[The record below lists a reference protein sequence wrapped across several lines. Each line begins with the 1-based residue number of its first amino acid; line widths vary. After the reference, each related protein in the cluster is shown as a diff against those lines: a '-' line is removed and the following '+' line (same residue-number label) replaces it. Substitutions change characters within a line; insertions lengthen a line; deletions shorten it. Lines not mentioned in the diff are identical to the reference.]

1 MPISIRSIKPT
12 RRGVL
17 GAGIAG
23 LGALAAACGSAPGQA
38 GQAGQAGGTGQGVAP
53 SGRPQAGPLWI
64 LDHPLQLPVRKA
76 LEQRVA
82 DFEKAFPGTKVE
94 YDGVVEPNDNQ
105 EKFAILV
112 AAGTMPDVSATHTAF
127 LTQYPH
133 FADIT
138 PYLARDKSVK
148 AEDYFPTIFQAF
160 KVAPDGTGTPRQI
173 GLPREVHAT
182 IAYYA
187 RNAVQA
193 AGLKEPGKDWTHT
206 EFVDFALKLTDW
218 KEDSQQAKWAIQ
230 NATGLGGASSGL
242 AMFWQFG
249 AEFFTPDGKQCTIDQ
264 PAAREGLQYLA
275 DLVLKHHVAP
285 SPNEQTASGLTGT
298 QQAQFAT
305 GRFRMYASNQNT
317 APVGTNGVPF
327 EWDIQALPQVPG
339 KKRATRMA
347 GNAYGIITAGKNK
360 NPDLAWE
367 LIKYFVGE
375 EGSRLQME
383 AGNFMSHKKAVEKWP
398 ETRGPAKNGRV
409 VFEVMESW
417 ARLENRP
424 KGWDKAMGP
433 INREWTKVL
442 NGQQSIGELINI
454 AKPEA
459 EGILR
464 AEGN

>member
-1 MPISIRSIKPT
+1 MTT
-12 RRGVL
+12 RRVVL
-17 GAGIAG
+17 GAA
-23 LGALAAACGSAPGQA
+23 GALPVAVIACATGGQETGPASQAPPA
-38 GQAGQAGGTGQGVAP
+38 
-53 SGRPQAGPLWI
+53 GRPAAGPLWV

-82 DFEKAFPGTKVE
+82 DFEKAFPGAKVE
-94 YDGVVEPNDNQ
+94 YDGVVEPNDNS

-127 LTQYPH
+127 LTQYAH
-133 FADIT
+133 FSDLA
-138 PYLARDKSVK
+138 PYLARDKSLK
-148 AEDYFPTIFQAF
+148 TEDYFPTIFQAF
-160 KVAPDGTGTPRQI
+160 KVPVNGTPRQI
-173 GLPREVHAT
+173 GIPREVHAT
-182 IAYYA
+182 VMYYA

-193 AGLKEPGKDWTHT
+193 AGLREPGKDWTHT

-218 KEDSQQAKWAIQ
+218 KDDPQQAKWAVQ

-242 AMFWQFG
+242 ATYWEFG
-249 AEFFTPDGKQCTIDQ
+249 AEFFSPDGKLCIIDQ
-264 PAAREGLQYLA
+264 PQAREALQYLA

-285 SPNEQTASGLTGT
+285 SPAEQTASGLTGS

-317 APVGTNGVPF
+317 APVGTNAVPF

-347 GNAYGIITAGKNK
+347 GNAYGVITAGKNK
-360 NPDLAWE
+360 NPDLSWE
-367 LIKYFVGE
+367 LVKFFVGE
-375 EGSRLQME
+375 EGSRQQME

-398 ETRGPAKNGRV
+398 ETRAPARNGRV

-424 KGWDKAMGP
+424 KGWDKAMVP
-433 INREWTKVL
+433 INREWTRVL

>member
-1 MPISIRSIKPT
+1 MGTLRPSRRSVI
-12 RRGVL
+12 
-17 GAGIAG
+17 GAGLAG
-23 LGALAAACGSAPGQA
+23 LASLAAACGSGTQGAQSRPAEGGSAP
-38 GQAGQAGGTGQGVAP
+38 T
-53 SGRPQAGPLWI
+53 GRPAAGPLWI

-82 DFEKAFPGTKVE
+82 DFEKAFPGAKVE

-127 LTQYPH
+127 LQQYPH
-133 FADIT
+133 FTDIT
-138 PYLARDKSVK
+138 PYLAKDKSVK
-148 AEDYFPTIFQAF
+148 ADDYFPTIFQAF
-160 KVAPDGTGTPRQI
+160 KAVPAGASSPRQL

-182 IAYYA
+182 IMYYA
-187 RNAVQA
+187 RNALQA

-206 EFVDFALKLTDW
+206 EFLDYALKLTDW
-218 KEDSQQAKWAIQ
+218 KDDPQQAKWAIQ
-230 NATGLGGASSGL
+230 NATNLGGASSGL

-249 AEFFTPDGKQCTIDQ
+249 AEFFSADGKQCIIDQ
-264 PAAREGLQYLA
+264 PQAREALQYLA

-285 SPNEQTASGLTGT
+285 SPLEGTNSGLTGS
-298 QQAQFAT
+298 QQAQFST
-305 GRFRMYASNQNT
+305 GRFRMYASTQNT
-317 APVGTNGVPF
+317 APVGTNAVPF
-327 EWDIQALPQVPG
+327 DWDIQAIPQVPG

-347 GNAYGIITAGKNK
+347 GNAYGIITDGKNK
-360 NPDLAWE
+360 NPDMSWE
-367 LIKYFVGE
+367 LIKFFVGE

-409 VFEVMESW
+409 VFEVMENW

-424 KGWDKAMGP
+424 KGWDKAMVP
-433 INREWTKVL
+433 INREWTKVQ

-454 AKPEA
+454 CKPEA
-459 EGILR
+459 EAILR
-464 AEGN
+464 QEGNV